1 MKMIGHDIYRFAE
14 ELWPLNRSLTG
25 VGVRETLGIFRKML
39 PELQLIEIASGT
51 KVFDWTV
58 PKEWRVSSAYI
69 IDPNGRKICD
79 FFDNNLHLVGYS
91 TPFRG
96 LLNLQDLNQYLHS
109 IEDQPSAIPYV
120 TSYYEKR
127 WGFCLSHE
135 QRANLPNG
143 DYSVVVDTDLFDGSM
158 TLGELILPGKSEKE
172 ILIST
177 YICHPSMAN
186 NELSGPAVVTY
197 LSKWLSTLEHRE
209 YTYRIVFLPE
219 TIGAIAYL
227 SSRLKEMQKLTIAG
241 FNVSCVGDDRAYS
254 YLPTRRGDTL
264 SDLVAKHVLRWIDP
278 DFISYEWFDRGSDER
293 QYCSPGVDLPIAS
306 MHRTKFGEY
315 PEYHT
320 SLDTLGGVVTPQGLD
335 GGYWMFRRALE
346 LIERNKIYVNS
357 ILCEPNMGKRGL
369 YPTLSTKRQDKRT
382 SILMDFLSL
391 CDGDTLL
398 VDAANLMNVPAWDLY
413 PIVDELLAH
422 KLIKEK

>member
-158 TLGELILPGKSEKE
+158 TLGELILPESQKKKYLYQP
-172 ILIST
+172 IF
-177 YICHPSMAN
+177 
-186 NELSGPAVVTY
+186 VT
-197 LSKWLSTLEHRE
+197 HRW
-209 YTYRIVFLPE
+209 RIMN
-219 TIGAIAYL
+219 
-227 SSRLKEMQKLTIAG
+227 SQDQQWS
-241 FNVSCVGDDRAYS
+241 
-254 YLPTRRGDTL
+254 
-264 SDLVAKHVLRWIDP
+264 
-278 DFISYEWFDRGSDER
+278 
-293 QYCSPGVDLPIAS
+293 
-306 MHRTKFGEY
+306 
-315 PEYHT
+315 HT
-320 SLDTLGGVVTPQGLD
+320 C
-335 GGYWMFRRALE
+335 
-346 LIERNKIYVNS
+346 RN
-357 ILCEPNMGKRGL
+357 G
-369 YPTLSTKRQDKRT
+369 
-382 SILMDFLSL
+382 
-391 CDGDTLL
+391 
-398 VDAANLMNVPAWDLY
+398 
-413 PIVDELLAH
+413 
-422 KLIKEK
+422 